1 MIRKTFSFQNNE
13 ISSTGQDVN
22 LVLSFSLKG
31 FTLLVFDKSN
41 NCIVS
46 VEEFNFE
53 PSNRGIDSFINEF
66 NAFLEDYLKN
76 SVSFASFHTV
86 VSAETYCLVPD
97 VLFDENKKEVLHS
110 FLFNDNTDA
119 TKNIEYS
126 DFLEQNIKFLFA
138 PVQWQKLFANN
149 IENSQKSIDAY
160 SFVQAIL
167 MDKSN
172 ENGVFVHVAQ
182 QTFDVLIVKNKNIH
196 FLNRYSF
203 ASAKDFC
210 YHLVGVMNTNELNP
224 FQTDV
229 CFSGDVLPGSD
240 VINLL
245 SKYIHSSKYLVPQDI
260 NIPHNLPVHR
270 YFIQLSVL

>member
-1 MIRKTFSFQNNE
+1 
-13 ISSTGQDVN
+13 
-22 LVLSFSLKG
+22 
-31 FTLLVFDKSN
+31 
-41 NCIVS
+41 
-46 VEEFNFE
+46 
-53 PSNRGIDSFINEF
+53 
-66 NAFLEDYLKN
+66 
-76 SVSFASFHTV
+76 
-86 VSAETYCLVPD
+86 
-97 VLFDENKKEVLHS
+97 
-110 FLFNDNTDA
+110 
-119 TKNIEYS
+119 
-126 DFLEQNIKFLFA
+126 
-138 PVQWQKLFANN
+138 VQWQNSFAND
-149 IENSQKSIDAY
+149 IENSQKSLDAY

-167 MDKSN
+167 SDKSN

-182 QTFDVLIVKNKNIH
+182 QTFDVLVLKNKNIH
-196 FLNRYSF
+196 FLNRFSF

-245 SKYIHSSKYLVPQDI
+245 SKYIHSSKYLVPQEI